1 MKKDLIVIAQR
12 IEQEFPDLH
21 HLQQRAVLALQRAV
35 RSEDDLYWD
44 SVALNLHGLYDGL
57 ERIFELIALRVDSNL
72 PAGADRHKQLLLQMT
87 SNLPGIRPA
96 VISQPTWQSLDDL
109 RGFRHVVRHVY
120 TMNLDPIKLKGLAER
135 SQELLARLDRE
146 LTAFS
151 QFLLRF

>member
-1 MKKDLIVIAQR
+1 LKKDLAGIAQR
-12 IEQEFPDLH
+12 IEQELPDLH
-21 HLQQRAVLALQRAV
+21 CLQQRAVLALQRAV
-35 RSEDDLYWD
+35 RLEDDLYWD

-57 ERIFELIALRVDSNL
+57 ERLFELIALRVDSNL
-72 PAGADRHKQLLLQMT
+72 PAGADRHKQLLLRMA
-87 SNLPGIRPA
+87 SDLPGIRPA
-96 VISQPTWQSLDDL
+96 VISQPTWQGLDDL

>member
-1 MKKDLIVIAQR
+1 L
-12 IEQEFPDLH
+12 
-21 HLQQRAVLALQRAV
+21 AVQRAV

-57 ERIFELIALRVDSNL
+57 ERLFELIALRVDNDL
-72 PAGADRHKQLLLQMT
+72 PEGADQHKQLLLQMARD
-87 SNLPGIRPA
+87 LPGIRPA
-96 VISQPTWQSLDDL
+96 VISQQTWQRLNDL

-120 TMNLDPIKLKGLAER
+120 TMNLDPIKLKGLADG
-135 SQELLARLDRE
+135 SQELLVRLDHE